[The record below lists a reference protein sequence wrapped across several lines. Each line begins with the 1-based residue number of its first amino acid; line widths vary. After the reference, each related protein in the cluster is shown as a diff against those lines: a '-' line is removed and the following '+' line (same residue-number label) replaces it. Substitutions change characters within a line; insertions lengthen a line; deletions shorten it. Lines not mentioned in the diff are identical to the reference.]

1 MVKITDLFKEEELTQ
16 KNDGNYQTECP
27 CCGLQGG
34 RTQGFILFTETNRA
48 YCHSSHKNFNL
59 LEVYALKKGII
70 SCLDGR
76 DTGEIKYPLVGDL
89 FKQTLDEFRE
99 EYGDDMYNQ
108 MLEQMNIKE
117 SIELPNDG
125 VLISTFAKTLAK
137 RIKKENI
144 FFYRPDTTQIVE
156 IGKVKHPNGDIEYT
170 GFVPVESNRFITIIE
185 RYFKPW
191 QTIYTKM
198 GEKVVTRSMPSSVAK
213 VVMVSDDFRD
223 SMPVINRIFTTPIPI
238 IYNGEL
244 TFPKKGYDERFGSW
258 LPFNSP
264 EIDDPNMSVEEA
276 KKIIQTVY
284 AEFCYQSKT
293 DYIHAIAGLMTPFLR
308 GLYKRFTCRTPLFM
322 ITANRERAGKDYH
335 EGVRSIVYEGI
346 TLEEPP
352 ISNSDNARS
361 NQNDELRKKILANM
375 MYGRKKIHFSNNK
388 GMINNAVFE
397 SILTAEHFA
406 DRKLG
411 SNTMLQ
417 FPHEIEYSMSGNV
430 GIGMT
435 ADLANRSR
443 KIVLFL
449 DIEDA
454 NTRSFVNP
462 DLHGWVENNR
472 GLMLSALY
480 ALVRNWVENGMP
492 DGKHP
497 FTSYPEWA
505 RVCGGIMECA
515 GYDSPCLPDKES
527 LGIACDSETSDM
539 KQLFELCYE
548 KFPEIPITKQEIK
561 DIIQNEGE
569 GLFSYIDWDKKT
581 DQTRFAIKM
590 NKYVG
595 RIMSDIKMTPED
607 STVRSSRMKYIFTK
621 QKQNFDKKSVFGAD
635 FDEKV
640 VTYGNLG
647 NLCNPLKTPTKREL
661 SNRSKVTNV
670 TKVTNLATTKDLA
683 KNDRQVQFWDAPEC
697 SDLKP
702 NHEKQEVL
710 DWIKNNP
717 AKSFKEMYDVWGIG
731 SIKHLD
737 ELKESGEVSEI
748 EGVLVYNGK

>member
-1 MVKITDLFKEEELTQ
+1 MVKITELFDENKLTQ

-34 RTQGFILFTETNRA
+34 RTEGFILFTETNTA

-59 LEVYALKKGII
+59 LETYALQKGII
-70 SCLDGR
+70 GCLDGR
-76 DTGEIKYPLVGDL
+76 DTGEKKYPLTGDL
-89 FKQTLDEFRE
+89 LKQTLDSFRE
-99 EYGDDMYNQ
+99 EHGDDLYNQ

-125 VLISTFAKTLAK
+125 TLISTFARKLARKIKT
-137 RIKKENI
+137 ENI

-156 IGKVKHPNGDIEYT
+156 IGKIKHPNGDIEYT

-191 QTIYTKM
+191 QRIYTKQ
-198 GEKVVTRSMPSSVAK
+198 GEKIVTKSMPSSVAK
-213 VVMVSDDFRD
+213 VVMVADEFRD
-223 SMPVINRIFTTPIPI
+223 AMPIINRIFTIPIPI
-238 IYNGEL
+238 MYKGEL

-258 LPFNSP
+258 LPFNAP
-264 EIDDPNMSVEEA
+264 EIENPNMSIEDA
-276 KKIIQTVY
+276 KQIIQY
-284 AEFCYQSKT
+284 IYSEFCYQSKT
-293 DYIHAIAGLMTPFLR
+293 DFTHAVAGLITPFLR
-308 GLYKRFTCRTPLFM
+308 GLYKRFTCRTPLFV

-352 ISNSDNARS
+352 ISNSDNAKS

-397 SILTAEHFA
+397 SILTAENFA

-454 NTRSFVNP
+454 NARSFKNP
-462 DLHGWVENNR
+462 DLHGWVAHNR
-472 GLMLSALY
+472 SLILSALY
-480 ALVRNWVENGMP
+480 AFVRNWVEKGMP
-492 DGKHP
+492 DGTHP
-497 FTSYPEWA
+497 FASYPEWA
-505 RVCGGIMECA
+505 RVCGGIMESA

-548 KFPEIPITKQEIK
+548 KYPEIPITKQEMK
-561 DIIQNEGE
+561 DIIQSEGD
-569 GLFSYIDWDKKT
+569 GLFSYLDWDKKR
-581 DQTRFAIKM
+581 DQTRFGMKIG
-590 NKYVG
+590 KYVG
-595 RIMSDIKMTPED
+595 RIMSDIKMNVENPD
-607 STVRSSRMKYIFTK
+607 VRSSRMKYIFTK

-640 VTYGNLG
+640 VTLGNLG
-647 NLCNPLKTPTKREL
+647 NLYNPVETPPKGDCSRG
-661 SNRSKVTNV
+661 SNVTNV
-670 TKVTNLATTKDLA
+670 TIGCQTENPA

-697 SDLKP
+697 SEIKP
-702 NHEKQEVL
+702 NHDKQQVL

-717 AKSFKEMYDVWGIG
+717 AKSFKELYDALGVG
-731 SIKHLD
+731 SLKHLD

-748 EGVLVYNGK
+748 GEVLVYNGK